1 MHIDIAG
8 AGAGKTTSMT
18 DTIIRLRSET
28 KSHLQVFCIT
38 FTNNASDC
46 IRNKL
51 ENYYGSLPS
60 NIKVSTIH
68 SFLYQEFIK
77 PYYYLLYG
85 KHYERISCAELPKNS
100 VYKTA
105 TIKRLESRNIL
116 HQTAIPQRAKW
127 VIVKKSSDKAAD
139 KNTRAIILKNFKS
152 YCGAICID
160 EAQDI
165 DSDVCEIIKKLHDE
179 GIPLIL
185 MGDPKQD
192 LTGHY
197 CLNKIIKEYSEF
209 VAYYTKC
216 YRCPQKHL
224 NLSNLIV
231 SELEKQ
237 HSDIA
242 DGNIIVHFSS
252 DIDISDLLCANNYD
266 LKYISKKQ
274 DKYIT
279 HENKVVFQTLD
290 ALCEEISVPMRANH
304 PLISEQLL
312 MRGSFYYAQKLLEN
326 LEKFNNSTKAM
337 NETFKKDW
345 IEDTTAYR
353 RIINLL
359 PDTTVLA
366 DTNTILVSSIE
377 QVKGLEGNN
386 CLFILTTDLAAYL
399 LGDKTNDNKCKNKL
413 YVALTRSLNTLTIY
427 ITPDVEQKYSKQVII
442 EFLTQNGIA
451 SFPSLNTDNLAIDN

>member
-1 MHIDIAG
+1 MHIGIAG

-18 DTIIRLRSET
+18 DTIIRLHSET

-38 FTNNASDC
+38 FTNNASNC

-60 NIKVSTIH
+60 NIKISTIH

-85 KHYERISCAELPKNS
+85 KHYERISRAELPQNS
-100 VYKTA
+100 AHKA
-105 TIKRLESRNIL
+105 AMIKRLDSQNIL

-139 KNTRAIILKNFKS
+139 KSNRAIILKNFKS

-165 DSDVCEIIKKLHDE
+165 DSDVYEIIKKLHTE
-179 GIPLIL
+179 GISLIL

-192 LTGHY
+192 LSGHY

-209 VAYYTKC
+209 VVYYTQC

-231 SELEKQ
+231 SEVEKQ
-237 HSDIA
+237 HSDIV

-252 DIDISDLLCANNYD
+252 DIDISDLLYVNNYD

-279 HENKVVFQTLD
+279 HEDKFIFQALD
-290 ALCEEISVPMRANH
+290 ALCEEISIPMRANH
-304 PLISEQLL
+304 PLVSEQIL

-326 LEKFNNSTKAM
+326 LEKFNNSRKAM

-345 IEDTTAYR
+345 IKDPTSYR

-366 DTNTILVSSIE
+366 DTNAILVSSIE

-399 LGDKTNDNKCKNKL
+399 FGDKTDDNKCKNKL
-413 YVALTRSLNTLTIY
+413 YVALTRSLRTLTIY
-427 ITPDVEQKYSKQVII
+427 ITSDVEQKYSKQVII
-442 EFLTQNGIA
+442 EFLTRNAITT
-451 SFPSLNTDNLAIDN
+451 FPSLSTDSLAIGN